1 MPPPLNFDQLR
12 LGRGGGGGETKEAL
26 LARAGAER
34 AVRADARRRL
44 HGAIIIQR
52 VWRGRGDAARA
63 RASLL
68 AEWDARFGAL
78 RVPPSRLDAE
88 ARMLPPILFAG
99 ASRAGATRLLR
110 CVALALASVASED
123 PDVSICATCA
133 SDPAWTHR
141 ARRLAALALD
151 ILETP
156 PSDHQHRPAD
166 PSAGALAE
174 CALRLVVAMHTPASW
189 RCRREDRDHETE
201 TETKPRPKPSAAAT
215 AAATAALADPSTPRG
230 ATHHARLC
238 AAAAK
243 LASRSDPAAA
253 PLVDVALRAIR
264 PERARS
270 ERGGAAEEHG
280 GGAEEEHGV
289 AAEEQ
294 RGAECLARNPGFRA
308 ACAGLLASPLTHAG
322 LPRDALA
329 SLASPVAASA
339 CAAALR
345 DVPGDAPEV
354 FAIDNLLG
362 TVTGW
367 RAPQSAPGGSAS
379 PGLAAAAR
387 VRLARLSDR
396 ARFVD
401 AVTSL
406 ALAARARPA
415 ASRRAA
421 WDLCRAKGAVGC
433 LEEAWF
439 VLGVVGGGP
448 GRIRNRRDDDSTTD
462 EADEETP
469 EDAAALFAAMRL
481 YWALLDEDEDEDD
494 KKDEDEDKSSR
505 TTTTSSSSEREVLA
519 WRRRL
524 RGAAAFAPGAL
535 PRVWSLVCRELP
547 TNRSLTDASEGMDT
561 RGAWTAPTLARGA
574 ADVPERLVGVL
585 GAFASA
591 HAHLLAVVED
601 DEFFSRR
608 VGGAVGGGGVRA
620 FTLGE
625 HRAIAA
631 CVNTLVVR
639 THLTRDSGVTAR
651 GGASSSSSSS
661 SSSRCFSSESR
672 RARRRLTRAC
682 AGLLRALRARDERR
696 AFAPPGLWLAPASNA
711 PLISPAHAAAA
722 LAAHL
727 ADETRAGT
735 GAGAGDGDG
744 AVRFVRRA
752 AYDSDAA
759 LLVDCPHAIP
769 FDHRVR
775 VFRQLVRDDRARAGY
790 AAQSGSVDADEDLG
804 QRARPVAEIVARRG
818 RVLEDAV
825 AQILPLGSAARGRL
839 AVRYVNAA
847 GFEEAG
853 IDAGGLFKELLAD
866 ACGAGF
872 DPARGVFAA
881 TADNLAFPAA
891 SAGDSVEGVAILEL
905 VGALVGKGLYEGI
918 LQETRFAPHFAKYLL
933 GAPRTLDD
941 LASLDPELRRSLALI
956 LRHDGDVEDLCLDWT
971 VREERFGA
979 VETHELR
986 PGGADRVVTNDDRL
1000 AYVHAVADFH
1010 LNRRRRAADAA
1021 FARGL
1026 ARVVRPGWLRLFSAP
1041 ELSQLMSGAED
1052 ADVDIQDLREHARYS
1067 GGYTETSRAVVAFW
1081 EVVKGFTPEERRAL
1095 LKFVTSSSRPPVQGF
1110 RHLHPPFTIHK
1121 VRCEAPSVFSAF
1133 AGPDVDRLPSASTCF
1148 NVLKLPNYRRTSTM
1162 REKIRYAV
1170 QSGAGFELS

>member
-12 LGRGGGGGETKEAL
+12 LGRGGGGGESKEAL
-26 LARAGAER
+26 LSRAGAER

-44 HGAIIIQR
+44 HCALTIQR
-52 VWRGRGDAARA
+52 VWRGRRDAARA
-63 RASLL
+63 RASWL

-78 RVPPSRLDAE
+78 RAPPSRLDAE
-88 ARMLPPILFAG
+88 ARMLPPILLAG
-99 ASRAGATRLLR
+99 ASLAGASRLLR

-123 PDVSICATCA
+123 PDVNLCATCA

-151 ILETP
+151 ILESAP
-156 PSDHQHRPAD
+156 RDHRDGPAD
-166 PSAGALAE
+166 PHAGALAE

-189 RCRREDRDHETE
+189 RCRGEDHERDRDET
-201 TETKPRPKPSAAAT
+201 TPRPSPMDETTPRPSPMNAAA
-215 AAATAALADPSTPRG
+215 AAAALTDPSTPRG
-230 ATHHARLC
+230 GAHHVRLC
-238 AAAAK
+238 AVAAE
-243 LASRSDPAAA
+243 LASRSDVAAA
-253 PLVDVALRAIR
+253 PLVDVAARAIQ
-264 PERARS
+264 PELARAEEGAEGAEGAHES
-270 ERGGAAEEHG
+270 AAE
-280 GGAEEEHGV
+280 V
-289 AAEEQ
+289 
-294 RGAECLARNPGFRA
+294 LARAPGFRA
-308 ACAGLLASPLTHAG
+308 ACACLLASPLTHAG

-329 SLASPVAASA
+329 SFASPVAASA

-345 DVPGDAPEV
+345 DVPSDTPEI
-354 FAIDNLLG
+354 FAIDTLLG

-367 RAPQSAPGGSAS
+367 RAVQSAPGSAPGSAS
-379 PGLAAAAR
+379 RLASAAR
-387 VRLARLSDR
+387 ARVATLANR

-401 AVTSL
+401 AVTTL
-406 ALAARARPA
+406 ALAARARPGPA

-439 VLGVVGGGP
+439 VVGVVGGP
-448 GRIRNRRDDDSTTD
+448 KRN
-462 EADEETP
+462 EASSETSSSETSSSETP
-469 EDAAALFAAMRL
+469 DDAAALFAVMRL
-481 YWALLDEDEDEDD
+481 YWALLDEDADADVDE
-494 KKDEDEDKSSR
+494 KSR
-505 TTTTSSSSEREVLA
+505 GGGGTTTSSATAFRA
-519 WRRRL
+519 RRRRL
-524 RGAAAFAPGAL
+524 VGAVAFAPGAL
-535 PRVWSLVCRELP
+535 SRTWSLVSSEIP

-561 RGAWTAPTLARGA
+561 RGAWTTPTLARGA
-574 ADVPERLVGVL
+574 ADVLEHLVGVL
-585 GAFASA
+585 GAFAA
-591 HAHLLAVVED
+591 AYAHLLAVVED
-601 DEFFSRR
+601 DEFF
-608 VGGAVGGGGVRA
+608 GGGTKKKSGGNAKGGGNDGASFGAHGVGA

-625 HRAIAA
+625 NRAVAA

-639 THLTRDSGVTAR
+639 THLAR
-651 GGASSSSSSS
+651 RSSVAA
-661 SSSRCFSSESR
+661 RVFFAGEDG
-672 RARRRLTRAC
+672 RARRQLTRAC
-682 AGLLRALRARDERR
+682 ASLLRALRARDERR

-711 PLISPAHAAAA
+711 PLISPARAAAA
-722 LAAHL
+722 LAARL
-727 ADETRAGT
+727 ADGARAGFEVQDPD
-735 GAGAGDGDG
+735 ADL
-744 AVRFVRRA
+744 
-752 AYDSDAA
+752 DSDPDAA
-759 LLVDCPHAIP
+759 LLAECPHAFP
-769 FDHRVR
+769 FEHRAR
-775 VFRQLVRDDRARAGY
+775 VFRQLVRDDRASAGY
-790 AAQSGSVDADEDLG
+790 AAQSGSVDADEHLG

-872 DPARGVFAA
+872 DPARGIFAA
-881 TADNLAFPAA
+881 TAENLAFPAA
-891 SAGDSVEGVAILEL
+891 RAGDTAEGVAILEL
-905 VGALVGKGLYEGI
+905 VGVLVGKGLYEGV

-933 GAPRTLDD
+933 GAPRTVDD
-941 LASLDPELRRSLALI
+941 LASLDPELRRSLALV

-971 VREERFGA
+971 AREERFGA

-1010 LNRRRRAADAA
+1010 LNRRGRAADAA

-1026 ARVVRPGWLRLFSAP
+1026 ARIVQPGWLRLFSPP
-1041 ELSQLMSGAED
+1041 ELSQLVSGAEE
-1052 ADVDIQDLREHARYS
+1052 ADVDILDLRKHARYS
-1067 GGYTETSRAVVAFW
+1067 GGYTETSRAVLAFW
-1081 EVVKGFTPEERRAL
+1081 EVVRGFTPEERRGL
-1095 LKFVTSSSRPPVQGF
+1095 LKFVTSSSRPPASGF
-1110 RHLHPPFTIHK
+1110 RHLHPPFTVHK